1 MRSINHLNYH
11 RLWLNKRLISFRK
24 CIPIGRIN
32 VWYIYLYIYHK
43 FTWINGLRKPTGNE
57 SQTMVKFSDS
67 KWLYDIVNICI
78 NWNSLLSTSNLYQH
92 TTLQGYQEL
101 FPLNQRLGNMY
112 VYIYI
117 CIFFCL
123 ICYPKRNTTGCLN
136 FHIFF
141 HTFPIFW
148 VDPTRCWEKILKN
161 CKGTQACH
169 ILMASQ
175 PTPPNVPPPEIRP
188 Y

>member
-1 MRSINHLNYH
+1 MTLGIGKWFLFWGSMMACWGSFMQQGFKSSWGCIYAHSLQCHFHLEMRSINHLHYH

-32 VWYIYLYIYHK
+32 VFHK

-117 CIFFCL
+117 CIFF
-123 ICYPKRNTTGCLN
+123 
-136 FHIFF
+136 
-141 HTFPIFW
+141 
-148 VDPTRCWEKILKN
+148 
-161 CKGTQACH
+161 A
-169 ILMASQ
+169 
-175 PTPPNVPPPEIRP
+175 
-188 Y
+188 